1 MPRPPSDAREKIID
15 ATIRLLRR
23 GGLSASGINDVLAL
37 SGAPKGSLYHYFPG
51 GKHQMVS
58 EALTRYQERVADQ
71 FTAAMSGSAGRLQSR
86 VARVCLGIE
95 QKMQA
100 TQFRESC
107 AVGAVLLDLD
117 EADEALREQ
126 CQLILEAWA
135 QILKVHLPEVAL
147 ARRPLAARQL
157 ISMIEGAQ
165 MMARVTRDPQPLRD
179 IAPSFARA
187 FG

>member
-1 MPRPPSDAREKIID
+1 MPRPPSDAREKIVD

-37 SGAPKGSLYHYFPG
+37 SGAPKGSLYYYFPG
-51 GKHQMVS
+51 GKQQMVS
-58 EALTRYQERVADQ
+58 AALALYQERIADQ
-71 FTAAMSGSAGRLQSR
+71 FSAAMGGAGRLQNR
-86 VARVCLGIE
+86 VARMCLGIE

-126 CQLILEAWA
+126 CESILEGWA
-135 QILKVHLPEVAL
+135 QVLKSHLPEVA
-147 ARRPLAARQL
+147 AAKRPLAARQL

-165 MMARVTRDPQPLRD
+165 IMARVTRDPRPLRD
-179 IAPSFARA
+179 IAPSFARV